1 MKQGAA
7 MRIGMFADMYLP
19 HISGVTNHIALY
31 KRHFEDLGHE
41 VYVFTFG
48 DLDYADAEPN
58 VVRSGGL
65 PWGKTGW
72 RAALAF
78 SPEAR
83 RLIPMLDVAHV
94 HHPFQS
100 GPLALAACRRHGIP
114 IVFTNHTRY
123 ELYSDSYASF
133 VPRPLRY
140 WFIRQ
145 VLHRFCS
152 AVDLVIAP
160 AASIAQWLDE
170 FAGFKD
176 AVVVPNGI
184 DIERFANPAERRARA
199 EFGFGDDDVVLVYA
213 GRLGPEKNTE
223 WLAREFAAAAAQE
236 PRLRLLV
243 VGDGPSAAGARA
255 VLAAAGVAE
264 RAHFTGLVDYQR
276 VPGFEAVADAFVT
289 GSVTEVHPLVVLEAM
304 AAGLPVIAVSSPGIA
319 DTVRDGESGLLAPTV
334 TDGALAERMLALAR
348 DPELRRRLRAG
359 ALAAAEAYSFA
370 HTADA
375 VLAHYERL
383 VCESARA
390 SVQP

>member
-1 MKQGAA
+1 MRQGEA

-48 DLDYADAEPN
+48 DLDYADTEPN

-72 RAALAF
+72 RAAVAF
-78 SPEAR
+78 SSEAR
-83 RLIPMLDVAHV
+83 RLIPTLDVAHV

-100 GPLALAACRRHGIP
+100 GPLALSACRRHGIP
-114 IVFTNHTRY
+114 VVFTNHTRY

-133 VPRPLRY
+133 VPRALRY
-140 WFIRQ
+140 WFIRR

-170 FAGFKD
+170 FADFKD

-184 DIERFANPAERRARA
+184 DIERFANPAERRTRA

-223 WLAREFAAAAAQE
+223 WLASEFAAAATQE

-255 VLAAAGVAE
+255 VLEAASVAGQ
-264 RAHFTGLVDYQR
+264 AHFTGLVDYER
-276 VPGFEAVADAFVT
+276 VPGHEAVADAFVT

-304 AAGLPVIAVSSPGIA
+304 AAGLPVIAVASPGIA
-319 DTVRDGESGLLAPTV
+319 DTVRDGESGLLAPQV

-370 HTADA
+370 HTADV

-383 VCESARA
+383 ALEGGRA
-390 SVQP
+390 SAQA